1 MLSNT
6 TIRTRVA
13 AAVLSTLGLLL
24 MVAGGSEVFV
34 AQRAARVADL
44 VRPELTDEG
53 LAQHRRDFETLSSVI
68 DGLDSSVLPAVAK
81 ELRLSENELRGEI
94 TRSYPEVGQ
103 LLEQK
108 DVLLPFAEQ
117 GLTNLERQQED
128 FQNADSLPP
137 LGLPGYSG
145 GLLNIVL
152 GAGVFVTGLVALSRG
167 PTRARAHLA
176 TIAFIAALM
185 IVVPVALQVPQK
197 AQSAQRVL
205 DSLNPSSRVVQRT
218 DSAFESGRDGQI
230 ALQNELLPA
239 LATALGLNPA
249 EFQSAIR
256 QSFPETAAGL
266 AEMPEII
273 DRYEVRVAI
282 RHDGATDLRALK
294 RVPIGTLG
302 WFNPAFGM
310 LLFVAAGWVFV
321 QRRAESSVEPD
332 SEPMATD

>member
-1 MLSNT
+1 MLSNKSVG
-6 TIRTRVA
+6 TRVA

-53 LAQHRRDFETLSSVI
+53 LAQHRRDFETLSAVI

-81 ELRLSENELRGEI
+81 ELRMSESELRGEI
-94 TRSYPEVGQ
+94 TRSYPEVGR

-137 LGLPGYSG
+137 RGLPGYSG

-167 PTRARAHLA
+167 PTRTHAHFA
-176 TIAFIAALM
+176 TIAFIAGLM

-205 DSLNPSSRVVQRT
+205 NSLNPSSQVVQRT

-230 ALQNELLPA
+230 ALQTELLPA

-249 EFQSAIR
+249 EFQSAIGL
-256 QSFPETAAGL
+256 SFPETAAGL

-273 DRYEVRVAI
+273 ARYQVRVAI

-302 WFNPAFGM
+302 WFNPACGAV
-310 LLFVAAGWVFV
+310 LGVAIAWLFVVTRPSKR
-321 QRRAESSVEPD
+321 QEPAFKTTSD
-332 SEPMATD
+332 